1 MAQIAQQDNLIIEI
15 TGALAAMN
23 ETTKQK
29 LIDCIKVGTITDV
42 IVVSKE
48 AANKVINHGKV
59 LGYMVDTTA
68 AESPKYS
75 VTIMDVNTDT
85 PKTVELN

>member
-15 TGALAAMN
+15 TGALSAMDG
-23 ETTKQK
+23 TTKQK

-48 AANKVINHGKV
+48 AAKKVNHGKV

-68 AESPKYS
+68 AESTKYS
-75 VTIMDVNTDT
+75 VAIMDVNTST

>member
-15 TGALAAMN
+15 TGVIDAMN
-23 ETTKQK
+23 ETTKKK

-42 IVVSKE
+42 IVVSTQAE
-48 AANKVINHGKV
+48 NKVNYGKV
-59 LGYMVDTTA
+59 LGYMVDTTE

-75 VTIMDVNTDT
+75 VGIMDVNTGT
-85 PKTVELN
+85 TKKVKLN

>member
-1 MAQIAQQDNLIIEI
+1 MAQISQQDNLIIEI
-15 TGALAAMN
+15 TGALAAMD

-42 IVVSKE
+42 IVISKE
-48 AANKVINHGKV
+48 AAKKVNTGKV

-68 AESPKYS
+68 AKYPKYS
-75 VTIMDVNTDT
+75 VAIMDVNTGK
-85 PKTVELN
+85 PVAVGLN

>member
-15 TGALAAMN
+15 TGALAEMD

-29 LIDCIKVGTITDV
+29 LIDCINVGTITDV
-42 IVVSKE
+42 IVISTE
-48 AANKVINHGKV
+48 AVNEVNHGKV
-59 LGYMVDTTA
+59 LGYRIDTTA

-75 VTIMDVNTDT
+75 VVIMEVNTC
-85 PKTVELN
+85 KLVKVLLN

>member
-15 TGALAAMN
+15 TGALDSMD

-29 LIDCIKVGTITDV
+29 LIDCIKMGTITDV
-42 IVVSKE
+42 ILVSTE
-48 AANKVINHGKV
+48 AANKVNHGKV
-59 LGYMVDTTA
+59 LSYRVDTTA

-75 VTIMDVNTDT
+75 IVLVEVNAG
-85 PKTVELN
+85 KLVKILLN

>member
-15 TGALAAMN
+15 TGALSAMD

-42 IVVSKE
+42 IVVSTE
-48 AANKVINHGKV
+48 AANKVNHGKV

-68 AESPKYS
+68 AESPKYA
-75 VTIMDVNTDT
+75 VEIMDVNAG
-85 PKTVELN
+85 KLVKVLLN

>member
-15 TGALAAMN
+15 TGTLADMD

-42 IVVSKE
+42 ILVSTE
-48 AANKVINHGKV
+48 AAHKVNHGKV
-59 LGYMVDTTA
+59 LSYRVDTTA

-75 VTIMDVNTDT
+75 IELVEVNAG
-85 PKTVELN
+85 KLVEILLN

>member
-15 TGALAAMN
+15 TGALAAMDG
-23 ETTKQK
+23 TTKQK

-48 AANKVINHGKV
+48 DANKVNHGKV

-75 VTIMDVNTDT
+75 VAIMEVNAG
-85 PKTVELN
+85 KLVKVLLN

>member
-15 TGALAAMN
+15 TGSLDDMD

-42 IVVSKE
+42 IVVSTE
-48 AANKVINHGKV
+48 AAHKVNHGKV
-59 LGYMVDTTA
+59 LGYSVDTTL
-68 AESPKYS
+68 AESTKYS
-75 VTIMDVNTDT
+75 IEIVDVNAD
-85 PKTVELN
+85 KLVKVLLN

>member
-1 MAQIAQQDNLIIEI
+1 MAQIAQQDDLIIEI
-15 TGALAAMN
+15 TGDLAAMD

-42 IVVSKE
+42 IVVSTE
-48 AANKVINHGKV
+48 AANKVNHGKV

-75 VTIMDVNTDT
+75 VAIMEVNAG
-85 PKTVELN
+85 KLVKVLLN

>member
-15 TGALAAMN
+15 TGALDAMD

-29 LIDCIKVGTITDV
+29 LIDCIKMGTITDV
-42 IVVSKE
+42 IIVSTEDAK
-48 AANKVINHGKV
+48 KVNHGKV

-75 VTIMDVNTDT
+75 VAIMEVNAG
-85 PKTVELN
+85 KLVKVLLN

>member
-15 TGALAAMN
+15 TGALAAMD

-42 IVVSKE
+42 IVASTE
-48 AANKVINHGKV
+48 AAKK
-59 LGYMVDTTA
+59 
-68 AESPKYS
+68 S
-75 VTIMDVNTDT
+75 
-85 PKTVELN
+85 

>member
-15 TGALAAMN
+15 TGPLAEMD

-29 LIDCIKVGTITDV
+29 LIDCIEMGTITDV
-42 IVVSKE
+42 IIVSTE
-48 AANKVINHGKV
+48 AAKKVNYGKV
-59 LGYMVDTTA
+59 LSYMVDSTE

-75 VTIMDVNTDT
+75 IELMEVNAG
-85 PKTVELN
+85 KLVKVLLN

>member
-15 TGALAAMN
+15 TGALAAMD

-42 IVVSKE
+42 IVISTE
-48 AANKVINHGKV
+48 AAKKVNTGKV

-75 VTIMDVNTDT
+75 VAIMDVNTGK
-85 PKTVELN
+85 PVAIGLN

>member
-15 TGALAAMN
+15 TGALAAMD

-29 LIDCIKVGTITDV
+29 LIDCIKAGTITDV

-48 AANKVINHGKV
+48 AANKVNYGKV
-59 LGYMVDTTA
+59 LGYMVGTYAT
-68 AESPKYS
+68 ESPKYS
-75 VTIMDVNTDT
+75 VAIMEVDSGKQV
-85 PKTVELN
+85 KVLLN

>member
-15 TGALAAMN
+15 TGALAAMDA
-23 ETTKQK
+23 TTKQK

-42 IVVSKE
+42 IVVSTD
-48 AANKVINHGKV
+48 AANKVNHGKV

-75 VTIMDVNTDT
+75 VAIMDVNTGM
-85 PKTVELN
+85 PEIVEIN

>member
-15 TGALAAMN
+15 TGALADMN

-29 LIDCIKVGTITDV
+29 LIDCIKMGTITDV
-42 IVVSKE
+42 ILVSTE
-48 AANKVINHGKV
+48 AAHKVNHGKV
-59 LGYMVDTTA
+59 LSYRVDTTV

-75 VTIMDVNTDT
+75 IELVEVNAG
-85 PKTVELN
+85 KLVKVILN

>member
-15 TGALAAMN
+15 TGALAAMD

-42 IVVSKE
+42 IVVSTE
-48 AANKVINHGKV
+48 ATNEVNHGKV
-59 LGYMVDTTA
+59 LGYKVNTTA

-75 VTIMDVNTDT
+75 VAIMDVNTGMLE
-85 PKTVELN
+85 TVQLN

>member
-15 TGALAAMN
+15 TGALAEMDG
-23 ETTKQK
+23 TTKQK

-42 IVVSKE
+42 ILVSTE
-48 AANKVINHGKV
+48 AANKVNHGKV

-75 VTIMDVNTDT
+75 VVIMEVNAG
-85 PKTVELN
+85 KLVKVLLN

>member
-15 TGALAAMN
+15 TGALSAMD
-23 ETTKQK
+23 ETAKQK
-29 LIDCIKVGTITDV
+29 LIDCIKMGTITDV
-42 IVVSKE
+42 IVVSAE
-48 AANKVINHGKV
+48 AVNKANYSKV

-75 VTIMDVNTDT
+75 IELIDVNGD
-85 PKTVELN
+85 KLVKVLLN